1 MKRKDIVPTQ
11 IERQMRDEDFIVSK
25 TDTKGIITYG
35 NPIFIEFSGYSEAE
49 LIGTQHNIIR
59 HPDMPRAAF
68 KLAWDT
74 IQAGQEFFAYVK
86 NMSKDGSYYWVFAH
100 ITPDFDQRGRIIGYT
115 SVRRCPKR
123 SAIEALTP
131 VYRQMLEAEQAAG
144 ARDAIAAG
152 TKVLVDL
159 LNQKDMSYEALVFAL

>member
-1 MKRKDIVPTQ
+1 MKRGITPSSS
-11 IERQMRDEDFIVSK
+11 ERLMRENDFIVSK
-25 TDTKGIITYG
+25 TNPKGIITYG

-49 LIGTQHNIIR
+49 LIGSQHNIIR

-74 IQAGQEFFAYVK
+74 ISSGKEFFAYVK
-86 NMSKDGSYYWVFAH
+86 NMSKDGDFYWVFTH
-100 ITPDFDQRGRIIGYT
+100 ISPDIGSNGSIVGYT

-123 SAIEALTP
+123 SALEKIEP
-131 VYRQMLEAEQAAG
+131 VYRQMLQAEQSAG

-152 TKVLVDL
+152 TQVLVDVMKQTGL
-159 LNQKDMSYEALVFAL
+159 GYEQLVFAL

>member
-1 MKRKDIVPTQ
+1 LKRKDIVPTQ

-100 ITPDFDQRGRIIGYT
+100 ITPDFDQSGRIIGYT

-159 LNQKDMSYEALVFAL
+159 LNLKDMSYEALVFAL

>member
-1 MKRKDIVPTQ
+1 
-11 IERQMRDEDFIVSK
+11 MRDEDFIVSK

-131 VYRQMLEAEQAAG
+131 VYRQMLVAEQAAG

-152 TKVLVDL
+152 TKVLLDL